1 VTVCRRRC
9 ASDTHAELLLRGD
22 HWSIEHRVTIQNRRS
37 SNLKVLWSTI
47 EFEVVARVLV
57 LGGSGL
63 VGRFL
68 IPRLVE
74 AGYVV
79 VAPSR
84 NPPRRLDCPGVQ
96 WVTLDLGQA
105 EAINELPESDVVV
118 SMMPIW
124 ITAKLCAA
132 MNSARPLRVIAF
144 SSTSAVTKSDSVD
157 ENERQF
163 SNLLLSGEAD
173 LLALAPRVTSTLFR
187 PTMIYGGPG
196 DRNVSRVAAQLRS
209 FRLFPLVARGV
220 GLRQPV
226 HADDL
231 AAAIVQALAASAS
244 EGRTYD
250 LSGSEVLSFRSMVE
264 RIGTAIGARPIFVS
278 IPLSVA
284 RTALT
289 AVSMVPRLREIPRE
303 SVARMG
309 KDMVFDHG
317 LAKQDFGFTPRG
329 FEPTGDQ

>member
-1 VTVCRRRC
+1 M
-9 ASDTHAELLLRGD
+9 
-22 HWSIEHRVTIQNRRS
+22 
-37 SNLKVLWSTI
+37 
-47 EFEVVARVLV
+47 
-57 LGGSGL
+57 
-63 VGRFL
+63 
-68 IPRLVE
+68 PRLVE
-74 AGYVV
+74 AGYTV

-84 NPPRRLDCPGVQ
+84 NPPMQLDCPGIQ

-105 EAINELPESDVVV
+105 NAIDELPESDLVV

-124 ITAKLCAA
+124 ITAKFCAA
-132 MNSARPLRVIAF
+132 MNSARPLRVVAF
-144 SSTSAVTKSDSVD
+144 SSTSAVTKSGSVD
-157 ENERQF
+157 ESERQL
-163 SNLLLSGEAD
+163 SNLLFSGEAE

-187 PTMIYGGPG
+187 PTMIYGGPD

-209 FRLFPLVARGV
+209 FRFFPLVARGV

-250 LSGSEVLSFRSMVE
+250 LSGAEVLSFRSMVE
-264 RIGTAIGARPIFVS
+264 RIGTAVGVRPIFVS

-284 RTALT
+284 RIALK
-289 AVSMVPRLREIPRE
+289 AVSVLPRVRGIPRE

-317 LAKQDFGFTPRG
+317 LAKRDFGFTPRG
-329 FEPTGDQ
+329 FEPSESL